1 MENNFDLK
9 KFLIENREP
18 KKELI
23 SEQGGLTRFI
33 NRQVAKLGR
42 ALGFKER
49 EFDFL
54 SLDQIKQNI
63 NRLPETGLLSDKE
76 LAEDLSR
83 KFLSLVEEIATGKD
97 MLGQKIKKKEHE
109 GVTYYDAN
117 DIYRFFTLTF
127 PDLVYQEDIRDGFAY
142 YDAEE
147 DLEYNK
153 DLFTDMLA
161 LSLTG
166 AFSNIVTSLP
176 DGYKNFRMSE
186 AEHNSIKLT
195 PEEEAAI
202 MGAEDDDYYGGED
215 LRKKLTPV
223 SQVIDEDEEMLNEAL
238 GMLIA
243 LGTTLAGT
251 VITGKFIQQIRKAR
265 RGEYGDKEKKAAN
278 SIIKFVN
285 DLHDKIGNEDY

>member
-1 MENNFDLK
+1 MENNFNLK

-23 SEQGGLTRFI
+23 SEQGGLTSFI
-33 NRQVAKLGR
+33 SRQVAKLGR

-63 NRLPETGLLSDKE
+63 NRLPETGLFSDKN
-76 LAEDLSR
+76 LASKLKR
-83 KFLSLVEEIATGKD
+83 QFLSLVKGKD
-97 MLGQKIKKKEHE
+97 MLGQKIRKKEHE

-127 PDLVYQEDIRDGFAY
+127 PDLVYKEDIRDGFAY
-142 YDAEE
+142 YDAEKS
-147 DLEYNK
+147 LEYNE

-166 AFSNIVTSLP
+166 FFSNINTSLP

-186 AEHNSIKLT
+186 AEHT
-195 PEEEAAI
+195 PEEIAAI
-202 MGAEDDDYYGGED
+202 MGDEDYDGEHPSD
-215 LRKKLTPV
+215 F
-223 SQVIDEDEEMLNEAL
+223 IDEKEEMLNESL

-243 LGTTLAGT
+243 LGTTLATT
-251 VITGKFIQQIRKAR
+251 VIGGKFIQQIRKAR
-265 RGEYGDKEKKAAN
+265 RGEYGDKGKKAAN
-278 SIIKFVN
+278 SITKFVN
-285 DLHDKIGNEDY
+285 DFHDKVGNEDY